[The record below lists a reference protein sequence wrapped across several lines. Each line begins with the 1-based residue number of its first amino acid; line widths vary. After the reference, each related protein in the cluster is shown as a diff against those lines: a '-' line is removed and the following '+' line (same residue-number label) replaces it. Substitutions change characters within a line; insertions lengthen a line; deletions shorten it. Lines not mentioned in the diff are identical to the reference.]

1 MKKYLSII
9 CGIVLLF
16 SMSIMGCGSS
26 SKKTGN
32 DVVTQESTCE
42 NEMVDNSVNETEES
56 LVNETSTD
64 MENSEMQQPISFDDL
79 PDDIKGCI
87 IPMDSLM
94 LYHVETGKEYDSK
107 DPHMFWRTLH
117 YALGNFG
124 MNYNRAEMVDYELA
138 VESMVIG
145 EFATSFIVE
154 YNDPFQIPE
163 ELADSIRYNNEEDIY
178 YFGLGDRGLS
188 QTEILSY
195 EYVDNDTLKITARL
209 FGQDDNATICKGDFV
224 FKRNDYASGVIE
236 PLFYFTVAEA
246 EFFVE

>member
-1 MKKYLSII
+1 LKKYIFLI
-9 CGIVLLF
+9 CGIVLLC
-16 SMSIMGCGSS
+16 SMIVMGCGSS
-26 SKKTGN
+26 SEEVGD
-32 DVVTQESTCE
+32 DVVTQESVCE
-42 NEMVDNSVNETEES
+42 DEIVASPVNETEES
-56 LVNETSTD
+56 IVSETSVD
-64 MENSEMQQPISFDDL
+64 IESSEIQQPISFNDL

-94 LYHVETGKEYDSK
+94 LYHVETGKAYDPK
-107 DPHMFWRTLH
+107 DTHMFWRTLH

-124 MNYNRAEMVDYELA
+124 VNYNRAEMTDYELA

-154 YNDPFQIPE
+154 YKEPLPIPE
-163 ELADSIRYNNEEDIY
+163 ELGDSIRYDSEEDIY

-195 EYVDNDTLKITARL
+195 EYVDNNTLKITARL
-209 FGQDDNATICKGDFV
+209 FGQDDNSTICKGDFV
-224 FKRNDYASGVIE
+224 LKRNDYASGVIE

-246 EFFVE
+246 EFYME